1 MSPDSEKLLAEVL
14 LSQKALMAEV
24 RALRAQLEGHP
35 GTGQGWMRSA
45 DAAIAL
51 KSEGILSAKHLRKL
65 VNANVFSAKKGEV
78 RNVSTG
84 DRSTWEYHIPNCRK
98 ALVRHFKGI
107 QAVS

>member
-1 MSPDSEKLLAEVL
+1 MHNNAEKLLAEVL

-24 RALRAQLEGHP
+24 RALRSQLEGHP

-51 KSEGILSAKHLRKL
+51 KSEGVLSAKHLRKL
-65 VNANVFSAKKGEV
+65 VNASVFSTKKGEI
-78 RNVSTG
+78 RNVSAG
-84 DRSTWEYHIPNCRK
+84 DRPTWEYNVPACRK